1 MKKIYLFF
9 LILLININININY
22 CLSKKN
28 IKRKTQ
34 LRNNLGNKNI
44 IDIKDKY
51 YNDNNNREYVQ
62 DLLKK
67 EENKINGYNNHIKFI
82 DHNIENEKKK
92 NKKNKS
98 TYSFMSLNLLP
109 FIAHTSGYPNGNSI
123 PPNETGVHFY
133 NFEKSPT
140 IQYMLIDEERKNS
153 FLYII
158 FLVASFTVVV
168 LIAFFIFKFFFKL

>member
-22 CLSKKN
+22 CLSKKS
-28 IKRKTQ
+28 IKRKAH
-34 LRNNLGNKNI
+34 LRNNLDNTNTNN
-44 IDIKDKY
+44 IKDEW
-51 YNDNNNREYVQ
+51 YNDNTENVK

-67 EENKINGYNNHIKFI
+67 EEKRINKHNNPTKLN
-82 DHNIENEKKK
+82 DHNIKNEKRD
-92 NKKNKS
+92 NNS
-98 TYSFMSLNLLP
+98 TYSFMSLNFIP
-109 FIAHTSGYPNGNSI
+109 FIGHQSGYPHGTSI
-123 PPNETGVHFY
+123 PPNEMGVHFY

-158 FLVASFTVVV
+158 FLVVSFTVVV
-168 LIAFFIFKFFFKL
+168 LVAFFIFKFFFKL